1 MRVGLGYDVHPLVS
15 GRKLVIGGV
24 EIPFGK
30 GLGGHSDADVL
41 VHAIADALLGA
52 AGFRDIGV
60 QFPPHDPQYRGISS
74 LVLLSEVSRLL
85 RENGITVCNVDA
97 VVVAER
103 PRLSAFI
110 DEMRSRISQVLGIA
124 ISQVMI
130 KATTT
135 EGLGFVGKGEG
146 VAAYAVAMV
155 NESKSA
161 Y

>member
-1 MRVGLGYDVHPLVS
+1 
-15 GRKLVIGGV
+15 
-24 EIPFGK
+24 
-30 GLGGHSDADVL
+30 
-41 VHAIADALLGA
+41 
-52 AGFRDIGV
+52 
-60 QFPPHDPQYRGISS
+60 
-74 LVLLSEVSRLL
+74 VSRLL

-103 PRLSAFI
+103 PRLAAFI

-124 ISQVMI
+124 ISQVMV

-135 EGLGFVGKGEG
+135 EGLGFEGKGEG

-155 NESKSA
+155 DDSKSA

>member
-1 MRVGLGYDVHPLVS
+1 MRVGLGYDVHPLIS

-24 EIPFGK
+24 EIPFEK

-52 AGFRDIGV
+52 AGLRDIGV
-60 QFPPHDPQYRGISS
+60 QFPPDDPQYRGISS
-74 LVLLSEVSRLL
+74 LVLLGEVSRLL
-85 RENGITVCNVDA
+85 RGHGITICNVDA

-103 PRLSAFI
+103 PRLSVFI

-124 ISQVMI
+124 TSQVMV

-135 EGLGFVGKGEG
+135 EGLGFTGKGEG
-146 VAAYAVAMV
+146 IAACAVAMV
-155 NESKSA
+155 TESKLAS
-161 Y
+161 